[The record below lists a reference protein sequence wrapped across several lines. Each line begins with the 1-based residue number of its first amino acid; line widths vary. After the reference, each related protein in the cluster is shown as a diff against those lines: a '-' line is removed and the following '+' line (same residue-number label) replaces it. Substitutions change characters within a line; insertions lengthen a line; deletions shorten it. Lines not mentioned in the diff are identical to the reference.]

1 MFNMLDLSKVLS
13 GTVLYPELLQKINQ
27 KTKPLGALGRVEE
40 IALQIGLIQ
49 NTLSP
54 VLHRPIIF
62 VFAGD
67 HGVTQAGI
75 SPYPQ
80 VVTQQMVL
88 NFLQGGAAINVF
100 AKQMGFE
107 LCVVDAGV
115 NADFDES
122 LWLNHE
128 FIHELIHEKVAKGT
142 QNFLDKPA
150 MTDVQCKEALGR
162 GADLVQQALAAG
174 SNVFAFGEMGIG
186 NTTSAAA
193 IMHVLCNLPV
203 SECAGR
209 GAGLDDAGV
218 QHKIAVIEQAVA
230 HHQGRLNSA
239 EAVLA
244 HLGGFEIAMMVGAM
258 LAAASARA
266 VVLVDGFIS
275 SAAALVAAKMHADF
289 LPYCIFSHCSN
300 ESGHRKLLAYLNAK
314 PVLDLGLRLGEGTGA
329 VLAYP
334 IIQAAVNFLNEM
346 ASFESAH
353 VSEKG
358 A

>member
-1 MFNMLDLSKVLS
+1 MINMPRLPLEFSTIERPNQRLH
-13 GTVLYPELLQKINQ
+13 PALLQKINQ
-27 KTKPLGALGRVEE
+27 KTKPLGALGLLEE

-49 NTLSP
+49 NTLCP
-54 VLHRPIIF
+54 ELKQPIAF

-67 HGVTQAGI
+67 HGITEAGI

-80 VVTQQMVL
+80 SVTQQMVL

-100 AKQMGFE
+100 CKQTGFD
-107 LCVVDAGV
+107 LRVVDAGV
-115 NADFDES
+115 NVDFAKE
-122 LWLNHE
+122 LP
-128 FIHELIHEKVAKGT
+128 LIHEKVAKGT
-142 QNFLDKPA
+142 QNFINKPA
-150 MTDVQCKEALGR
+150 MTVAQCREALQR
-162 GADLVQQALAAG
+162 GQHLVNLAVAER

-203 SECAGR
+203 NECAGR

-218 QHKIAVIEQAVA
+218 LHKIAIIEQAVA
-230 HHQGRLNSA
+230 HHQAALDSA

-258 LAAASARA
+258 LAAAAAGA

-275 SAAALVAAKMHADF
+275 SAAALVATKMHAEF

-300 ESGHRKLLAYLNAK
+300 ESGHRKLLAYLNAN

-346 ASFESAH
+346 ASFESAQ
-353 VSEKG
+353 VSEKN

>member
-1 MFNMLDLSKVLS
+1 MYPLTIPTLDVQLHSA
-13 GTVLYPELLQKINQ
+13 LLQKINH
-27 KTKPLGALGRVEE
+27 KTKPLGALGRLEE

-54 VLHRPIIF
+54 KLQQPVAF

-67 HGVTQAGI
+67 HGVTEAGI

-80 VVTQQMVL
+80 IVTQQMVL

-100 AKQMGFE
+100 AKQMGFD
-107 LCVVDAGV
+107 LHVVDAGI
-115 NADFDES
+115 NADFDAS
-122 LWLNHE
+122 QP
-128 FIHELIHEKVAKGT
+128 LIHEKLAKGT
-142 QNFLDKPA
+142 QNFLDNPA
-150 MTDVQCKEALGR
+150 MTEAQCVEAMRR
-162 GADLVQQALAAG
+162 GANLVKQMVAKG

-193 IMHVLCNLPV
+193 IMHVLCKLPV

-209 GAGLDDAGV
+209 GAGLDDVGV
-218 QHKIAVIEQAVA
+218 QHKVAVIEQAIA
-230 HHQGRLNSA
+230 RHKGQLDSP
-239 EAVLA
+239 ESVLS

-258 LAAASARA
+258 LGAASTHAI
-266 VVLVDGFIS
+266 VLVDGFIC
-275 SAAALVAAKMHADF
+275 SAAALVATKMQAEF
-289 LPYCIFSHCSN
+289 LSYCIFSHCSN
-300 ESGHRKLLAYLNAK
+300 ESGHRKLLAHLQAQ

-329 VLAYP
+329 VLSYP

-346 ASFESAH
+346 ATFESAN
-353 VSEKG
+353 VSEKN